1 MFDGRD
7 PAPRLFNLQGGLFCL
22 RSVASACRQGAGPWL
37 HSGEEE
43 DGRPVWQHH
52 RRTLQGT
59 EGRCAARFYPIQL
72 LIGEVARRLQNYRWW
87 FVLFT
92 SKMNPNWVQFIWV
105 WTGKHKVVTSSEPG
119 ACSSSRVGLQH
130 LLLLFIRLFS
140 SLRQFRL
147 KRCGLHKPIYLVEE
161 CGSAAS
167 HLSLPET
174 TLQQAIVNTQVECT
188 RGATW
193 VTLKLK
199 QMLWCPAGRSHQKMV
214 RCATCVASLPY

>member
-1 MFDGRD
+1 M
-7 PAPRLFNLQGGLFCL
+7 
-22 RSVASACRQGAGPWL
+22 
-37 HSGEEE
+37 
-43 DGRPVWQHH
+43 
-52 RRTLQGT
+52 TL
-59 EGRCAARFYPIQL
+59 
-72 LIGEVARRLQNYRWW
+72 
-87 FVLFT
+87 
-92 SKMNPNWVQFIWV
+92 
-105 WTGKHKVVTSSEPG
+105 SEPG

-188 RGATW
+188 LGATW

-214 RCATCVASLPY
+214 RCGTCVASLPYQVPRKYPHTVTSSARNFGEKDPCFPVVYFNFLSFHLKVAAEIERRQTSRAGVASEPTSDSRSIFCLIFVSLPIFEFH